1 MNYAKHR
8 EHLLEWMRSQLT
20 GLVTNK
26 GKQFA
31 VSVIGRQLDPEEKSE
46 TLRGIAPLDRYTTGV
61 LYPVCKGTEGIDPAS
76 VAEEDEE
83 NDSPEASNSTIQMA
97 QSAKKQ
103 QRYVP
108 PSSVGF
114 SFFVRGKKIEFRVI
128 CSAVRYD
135 QKGKTVAHGYV
146 HDDEG
151 LFTNDWYRIPLSDSD
166 GDAVMF
172 YFPACYAG
180 DSNKKPFREAATPV
194 LSNYGGIDVLWR
206 PFADGWIVTVTLFNK
221 QNLTSE
227 DQHRILHKK
236 RNENSLFEVSLRC
249 VFEAGEVGIYPPVD
263 KSLLTEEEQEIE
275 LQYESRHIYAIGHG
289 AAADWTLEKSINGE
303 SIREIRAEFL
313 PSVEVPQVTAD
324 TADNETQVLQI
335 DHLAALGLEN
345 PHIYDELQS
354 FITGYATWIEKE
366 KQSAISLAKDDREIA
381 NRIIKRM
388 ETALKRMKQGVEV
401 LRKNHYVAQSFAIA
415 NKAMCDQMEQYD
427 KAQNKS
433 KARDQYRWRPF
444 QLAFLL
450 CSIESVI
457 NEESEFRDT
466 VDLIWFPAG
475 GGKTEAYLGLIAF
488 LIAWRRLTNPASGG
502 GTTVLMR
509 YTLRLLTAQQYLRA
523 TRMICAL
530 ELIRC
535 SAPALGTEPITVGMW
550 VGMATTPNTFKAA
563 REIIDKATSGNG
575 SAPMELIIDRC
586 PWCGKP
592 FKAPDNYL
600 ATPTN
605 FQFRCTNLTCD
616 YGRTSGGVIPC
627 NVVDEAL
634 YADPP
639 TLLIATIDKFAR
651 LAWEERT
658 NSFFGKSGNRP
669 PELVIQDELHLI
681 SGALGSVAGLYEA
694 ALETVLIQRGI
705 YPKYIASTATIC
717 MAQQQARRLYGK
729 QMAVFPPP
737 GLSCD
742 DSYFARTIPLHEKPG
757 RLYVGYLAPMLGR
770 QPIGKT
776 PSSLVPLAAVLL
788 AAPDMIFADQEN
800 KDILLDAWWTQ
811 VVYHGSLKGVG
822 NSHNAYSNDVREY
835 MRLFTSTSNDG
846 SENNSKK
853 TISYNHRKI
862 SIAQLT
868 SLARAE
874 ENARTFALL
883 EQPRGTPECLNT
895 VLATNMISVGLDVGR
910 LALMIINGQPLTT
923 AEYIQASSRIGRGD
937 VPGLVFVNYYRD
949 QARSLS
955 HYENFRPYHEAFY
968 RFVEP
973 TSVTPYTY
981 QTRTRALHAAL
992 VIAIRHTS
1000 GQLLSNS
1007 NAGKFNPDEDHL
1019 AKTIEELKKRCG
1031 QADRERASQ
1040 TAMHIDKLVDE
1051 WKAEVAL
1058 CEKQKRQMNYHVP
1071 DNDNV
1076 ADRLLY
1082 NYNDKIKGCWV
1093 TPQSMRNVEDTA
1105 LMEVK

>member
-1 MNYAKHR
+1 MK
-8 EHLLEWMRSQLT
+8 
-20 GLVTNK
+20 
-26 GKQFA
+26 
-31 VSVIGRQLDPEEKSE
+31 
-46 TLRGIAPLDRYTTGV
+46 
-61 LYPVCKGTEGIDPAS
+61 
-76 VAEEDEE
+76 
-83 NDSPEASNSTIQMA
+83 
-97 QSAKKQ
+97 
-103 QRYVP
+103 
-108 PSSVGF
+108 
-114 SFFVRGKKIEFRVI
+114 
-128 CSAVRYD
+128 
-135 QKGKTVAHGYV
+135 
-146 HDDEG
+146 
-151 LFTNDWYRIPLSDSD
+151 
-166 GDAVMF
+166 
-172 YFPACYAG
+172 
-180 DSNKKPFREAATPV
+180 
-194 LSNYGGIDVLWR
+194 
-206 PFADGWIVTVTLFNK
+206 
-221 QNLTSE
+221 
-227 DQHRILHKK
+227 
-236 RNENSLFEVSLRC
+236 
-249 VFEAGEVGIYPPVD
+249 
-263 KSLLTEEEQEIE
+263 
-275 LQYESRHIYAIGHG
+275 SRHIYAIGHG
-289 AAADWTLEKSINGE
+289 AAADWTLGKSKNGE
-303 SIREIRAEFL
+303 FIKEIHADFL

-324 TADNETQVLQI
+324 TADNEIKVLQI
-335 DHLAALGLEN
+335 DHLAKLGLEN
-345 PHIYDELQS
+345 SHIYGELHS
-354 FITGYATWIEKE
+354 FVTGYATWIEKE
-366 KQSAISLAKDDREIA
+366 NQSAIFLAKADREIA
-381 NRIIKRM
+381 NRLIKRM

-401 LRKNHYVAQSFAIA
+401 LRKNHYAAQSFAIA

-427 KAQNKS
+427 KAQNRS
-433 KARDQYRWRPF
+433 KARNQYRWRPF

-466 VDLIWFPAG
+466 VDLIWFPTG

-488 LIAWRRLTNPASGG
+488 LIAWRRLTNPASGS

-530 ELIRC
+530 ELIRR
-535 SAPALGTEPITVGMW
+535 STPALGTEPITVGMW

-563 REIIDKATSGNG
+563 GEIIDKATSGNG
-575 SAPMELIIDRC
+575 NAPMELIIDRC

-592 FKAPDNYL
+592 FKTPDNYL

-605 FQFRCTNLTCD
+605 FQFRCTNPNCD
-616 YGRTSGGVIPC
+616 YGRTSGGFIPC
-627 NVVDEAL
+627 NIVDEAL
-634 YADPP
+634 YAEPP
-639 TLLIATIDKFAR
+639 TLLIATVDKFAR

-681 SGALGSVAGLYEA
+681 AGALGSVAGLYEA

-729 QMAVFPPP
+729 QVAVFPPP

-742 DSYFARTIPLHEKPG
+742 DSYFARTIPLHKKPG

-776 PSSLVPLAAVLL
+776 PSSLVPLAAALL
-788 AAPDMIFADQEN
+788 AAPDMIFTDQEN

-835 MRLFTSTSNDG
+835 MRLFTSVSND
-846 SENNSKK
+846 ENENSLKK
-853 TISYNHRKI
+853 ISNNHRKI
-862 SIAQLT
+862 GIAQLT

-874 ENARTFALL
+874 ENAHTFALL

-895 VLATNMISVGLDVGR
+895 VLATNMISVGLDVAR

-992 VIAIRHTS
+992 VIAVRHTS
-1000 GQLLSNS
+1000 GHLLANS
-1007 NAGKFNPDEDHL
+1007 EAGRFNPCEERQ
-1019 AKTIEELKKRCG
+1019 ARTIEILKNRCS
-1031 QADRERASQ
+1031 QADYERTSQ
-1040 TAMHIDKLVDE
+1040 TAKHIDKLVNE
-1051 WKAEVAL
+1051 WKSEVEL
-1058 CEKQKRQMNYHVP
+1058 CKQQKRQLNYHVP
-1071 DNDNV
+1071 DNNNV

-1093 TPQSMRNVEDTA
+1093 TLQSMRNVEDTA
-1105 LMEVK
+1105 LMEQK

>member
-8 EHLLEWMRSQLT
+8 KHLLEWIRSQLT
-20 GLVTNK
+20 GHVTNK
-26 GKQFA
+26 GKQFG
-31 VSVIGRQLDPEEKSE
+31 VSVIGRQLEPEEKHE
-46 TLRGIAPLDRYTTGV
+46 TLRRIAPVDRYPTGV
-61 LYPVCKGTEGIDPAS
+61 LYPVYRGIEGIDPAS
-76 VAEEDEE
+76 DTQEDEE
-83 NDSPEASNSTIQMA
+83 NDLPDASESKVQLA
-97 QSAKKQ
+97 RSAKKR

-114 SFFVRGKKIEFRVI
+114 SFFVRGKKIEFQVI
-128 CSAVRYD
+128 CSAVRYER
-135 QKGKTVAHGYV
+135 KGKTDAHGYV

-151 LFTNDWYRIPLSDSD
+151 LFTNDWNRIPLCGSDCD
-166 GDAVMF
+166 VVMF
-172 YFPACYAG
+172 SLPAGCS
-180 DSNKKPFREAATPV
+180 DDRNRKPFRKAAVPV
-194 LSNYGGIDVLWR
+194 LCNYGGIDVLWR
-206 PFADGWIVTVTLFNK
+206 PFADGWITTVTLFNK
-221 QNLTSE
+221 RNLTPE
-227 DQHRILHKK
+227 EQPRALHKK

-249 VFEAGEVGIYPPVD
+249 VFDAGEVGVYPPVD
-263 KSLLTEEEQEIE
+263 KHLLTEEEREIE
-275 LQYESRHIYAIGHG
+275 LQYKDLHIYAIGHG
-289 AAADWTLEKSINGE
+289 AAADWTLEKSKDGKTIK
-303 SIREIRAEFL
+303 EIRAEFL

-324 TADNETQVLQI
+324 TAGNETQVLQI
-335 DHLAALGLEN
+335 DHLAAAGLEN
-345 PHIYDELQS
+345 PHIYNELNN
-354 FITGYATWIEKE
+354 FVTGYAKWIEKE
-366 KQSAISLAKDDREIA
+366 KKCAISLAKDEQETA
-381 NRIIKRM
+381 KRIIKRM
-388 ETALKRMKQGVEV
+388 ETALKRMKQGVGI
-401 LRKNHYVAQSFAIA
+401 LRNNRHASQSFAIA
-415 NKAMCDQMEQYD
+415 NKAMCNQMMQYD
-427 KAQNKS
+427 KTQNKN
-433 KARDQYRWRPF
+433 KAREQYRWRPF

-450 CSIESVI
+450 SSIESVI

-466 VDLIWFPAG
+466 VDLIWFPTG

-530 ELIRC
+530 ELIRRNT
-535 SAPALGTEPITVGMW
+535 PALGNEPITVGMW
-550 VGMATTPNTFKAA
+550 VGEATSPNTFKAA

-575 SAPMELIIDRC
+575 NAPMELIIDHC

-600 ATPTN
+600 ATPAR
-605 FQFRCTNLTCD
+605 FQFCCTNPRCD
-616 YGRTSGGVIPC
+616 YGRTSGGFIPC

-658 NSFFGKSGNRP
+658 NSFFGKTGNRP

-705 YPKYIASTATIC
+705 YPKYIASTATIH
-717 MAQQQARRLYGK
+717 MAEQQVRRLYGK
-729 QMAVFPPP
+729 QVAVFPPP

-742 DSYFARTIPLHEKPG
+742 DSYFARTIPLHERPG

-776 PSSLVPLAAVLL
+776 PSSIVPLAATLL
-788 AAPDMIFADQEN
+788 AAPEMIFAQEEDQ
-800 KDILLDAWWTQ
+800 DILLDAWWTQ

-835 MRLFTSTSNDG
+835 MRLFASAAHEESKQNSEQATSHD
-846 SENNSKK
+846 
-853 TISYNHRKI
+853 HRKI

-874 ENARTFALL
+874 ENARTFARL
-883 EQPRGTPECLNT
+883 ERSRGNPECLNT
-895 VLATNMISVGLDVGR
+895 VLATNMISVGLDVAR

-923 AEYIQASSRIGRGD
+923 AEYIQASSRIGRAN

-955 HYENFRPYHEAFY
+955 HYENFRPYHESFY

-981 QTRTRALHAAL
+981 QTRMRALHAAL
-992 VIAIRHTS
+992 VIAVRHTS
-1000 GQLLSNS
+1000 GPLLSNG

-1019 AKTIEELKKRCG
+1019 AKTIEELKNRCG
-1031 QADRERASQ
+1031 LADHERASQ
-1040 TAMHIDKLVDE
+1040 TSMHLDKLVNE
-1051 WKAEVAL
+1051 WKAQVAL
-1058 CEKQKRQMNYHVP
+1058 CENQKRKMNYHVP

-1082 NYNDKIKGCWV
+1082 SYNDKIKGRWV
-1093 TPQSMRNVEDTA
+1093 TLQSMRNVEDTA
-1105 LMEVK
+1105 LMEIK